1 MPSSV
6 CPGGTLRLSV
16 DMMLGTC
23 LRSAVFVGCMCYR
36 TTVIIE
42 DSVAA
47 EDDLL
52 CFTVLN
58 ANT

>member
-6 CPGGTLRLSV
+6 YPGATPRPSV

-23 LRSAVFVGCMCYR
+23 PRSAVFVGCMYYR
-36 TTVIIE
+36 TTVVTK

-47 EDDLL
+47 EEDLL
-52 CFTVLN
+52 CITVLN